1 MVQVRSSLSVA
12 ALDEQRR
19 VLMERLTPLVIFAVG
34 LLVALAIRKIAL
46 NLLYRQVKQKLNF
59 LHLLL
64 DAIRVPSMIWC
75 LMAALEVALRYAP
88 LNDSQVNLASKL
100 IVAFLIISFTLVASS
115 IAVRM
120 IVVHAQRKDMA
131 FAVSGLS
138 QTLTHVFIFTIG
150 ALFLLHYFNISI
162 TGALTVL
169 GVGGLAVALALQDTL
184 ANFFAGVHILVETP
198 IRLGDFV
205 RLSSGEEG
213 VVSDIGWR
221 TTRVRTGQNNTIVI
235 PNTKITS
242 GILTNYN
249 IPERRVAVEIQI
261 MAAMEADPEHVAAI
275 AMEVAVSTQGVMA
288 EPSPVV
294 LFDPG
299 VTPTHIQFKLIVH
312 VPDQLS
318 KGAVQSKIRVR
329 LLERFRET
337 GIPLPSNQNVV
348 VVRS

>member
-1 MVQVRSSLSVA
+1 VQVRSTLSVA

-34 LLVALAIRKIAL
+34 LVVALVIRKIAL
-46 NLLYRQVKQKLNF
+46 KLLHRQVEHKLNF
-59 LHLLL
+59 LGVLL

-88 LNDSQVNLASKL
+88 LTGSQVNLTSKL
-100 IVAFLIISFTLVASS
+100 IIAFLIISFSLVASS

-120 IVVHAQRKDMA
+120 IVVHAHRKDMA

-138 QTLTHVFIFTIG
+138 QTLTRVLILTMG
-150 ALFLLHYFNISI
+150 ALVLLHHFNISI
-162 TGALTVL
+162 TPALTAL

-198 IRLGDFV
+198 IRLGDFIK
-205 RLSSGEEG
+205 LSTGEEG
-213 VVSDIGWR
+213 IVSDIGWR
-221 TTRVRTGQNNTIVI
+221 TTRVRNGQNNIIVI

-242 GILTNYN
+242 GILTNYS
-249 IPERRVAVEIQI
+249 IPERRVVAEVLI
-261 MAAMEADPEHVAAI
+261 MVAMEADADHVAAI
-275 AMEVAVSTQGVMA
+275 AMEVAASTEGLLA

-299 VTPTHIQFKLIVH
+299 VTPNHLEFKLIFH

-318 KGAVQSKIRVR
+318 KGMVQSRIRVR

-337 GIPLPSNQNVV
+337 GIPLPSGQNVV